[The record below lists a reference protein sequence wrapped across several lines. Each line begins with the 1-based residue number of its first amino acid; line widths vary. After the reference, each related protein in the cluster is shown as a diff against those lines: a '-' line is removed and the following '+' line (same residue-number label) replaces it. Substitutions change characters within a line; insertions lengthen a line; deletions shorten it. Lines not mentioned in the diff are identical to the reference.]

1 MKQAERRAK
10 TREQILDAAEQLFA
24 DHGVD
29 GATIDDIAE
38 AADLARGTF
47 YYNFKT
53 KDDVVMALAKRDLR
67 KQAVRSLKKLDDD
80 GSSIETLRE
89 LLAGACRWYK
99 KNRHLA
105 ETVLTYP
112 FRNPESMADSS
123 EDESSFRY
131 ITLEIIERGQQRGEL
146 RDDIDA
152 RSLSQI
158 LIGVFLQA
166 TFFWVHHPQAGK
178 LDEWIDQFLTV
189 YLDGAKK

>member
-10 TREQILDAAEQLFA
+10 TREQILDAADQLFA
-24 DHGVD
+24 DRGVD
-29 GATIDDIAE
+29 GTTIDDIVE

-53 KDDVVMALAKRDLR
+53 KDEVVVALARRDLR
-67 KQAVRSLKKLDDD
+67 KQASRTLKKVDTD
-80 GSSIETLRE
+80 GSAIEALRE
-89 LLAGACRWYK
+89 LLSGACRWYK

-112 FRNPESMADSS
+112 YRNPEVMTDQR
-123 EDESSFRY
+123 EDESSFRH
-131 ITLEIIERGQQRGEL
+131 ITFEIIQRGQQRQEL

-152 RSLSQI
+152 ASLSQI

-166 TFFWVHHPQAGK
+166 TFFWIHHPQAGK

-189 YLDGAKK
+189 YLEGAKK